1 MESKIIKFMIDHQYL
16 KTNCIINATFSAPGV
31 GGLPVQVTKDL
42 LYEDCAETPKG
53 KIYVKGCDPENLRE
67 YVVGASKVHQ
77 LNGMDQT
84 TIERLYPE
92 MP

>member
-31 GGLPVQVTKDL
+31 
-42 LYEDCAETPKG
+42 EDCAQTPKG

-67 YVVGASKVHQ
+67 YIVGASKVHQ